1 MTLAMTLKLG
11 LLGFW
16 TLWFAIV
23 TATNVLGVSSND
35 QAIVRATQRFAP
47 PPWVPRV
54 LFAAV
59 IVWQAASTALLARA
73 VALSLM
79 HDAVDL
85 AAATLA
91 LGSGIA
97 LWGAFM
103 LADEITVK
111 YEFERTHELLFIAQL
126 ATLIALHVLP
136 G

>member
-47 PPWVPRV
+47 PPWVPRF
-54 LFAAV
+54 LFIAV